1 MNRVT
6 INPETCFGK
15 PVIRNTR
22 YSVESLL
29 SLMSASMTSDEI
41 LADYEDLTAED
52 LQACLS

>member
-29 SLMSASMTSDEI
+29 SLMSAGMTIDEI